1 MTAQV
6 ATTPVA
12 LWHTLTIQVPK
23 DMITFTP
30 SGRVSV
36 RPTITK
42 LHNLSKSQGKTSI
55 RLMKSPDDKA
65 HVITDGKPYSH
76 RELKPKIT
84 KAMEMTDIAKRK
96 NKGKVR
102 SKVFAE
108 NAKQH
113 AVSLVDRKL
122 GIDPRVKG
130 YTWNNQR
137 NKWRARIRMPDGRQ
151 RHLGFFGTEEE
162 AHNAY
167 LVAKREERR
176 AVLALHNVL

>member
-1 MTAQV
+1 MTNAV
-6 ATTPVA
+6 ASTPVA

-36 RPTITK
+36 RPTLTK
-42 LHNLSKSQGKTSI
+42 LHNLSKSQGKTAI
-55 RLMKSPDDKA
+55 RLMKSPDNKA
-65 HVITDGKPYSH
+65 HVITDGKTYTH
-76 RELKPKIT
+76 QELKGNLRQVDL
-84 KAMEMTDIAKRK
+84 MESVNKR
-96 NKGKVR
+96 KVR

-108 NAKQH
+108 NAKKH
-113 AVSLVDRKL
+113 AESLVDRKL

-137 NKWRARIRMPDGRQ
+137 NKWWARIRMPDKRQ
-151 RHLGFFGTEEE
+151 RHLGFFNTEEE

>member
-1 MTAQV
+1 MSVFKQLQKARTMFLSA
-6 ATTPVA
+6 P
-12 LWHTLTIQVPK
+12 IK
-23 DMITFTP
+23 K
-30 SGRVSV
+30 SG
-36 RPTITK
+36 
-42 LHNLSKSQGKTSI
+42 
-55 RLMKSPDDKA
+55 
-65 HVITDGKPYSH
+65 
-76 RELKPKIT
+76 
-84 KAMEMTDIAKRK
+84 K
-96 NKGKVR
+96 NKFAGYEYFELSDFIPTVHKIFDEVGLCGVVR
-102 SKVFAE
+102 FTNEVASLTVYGDEGSIEFTSPMVFAE

-137 NKWRARIRMPDGRQ
+137 NKWWARIRMPDKRQ
-151 RHLGFFGTEEE
+151 RHLGFFNTEEE

>member
-1 MTAQV
+1 MTAQE
-6 ATTPVA
+6 ATIPVP
-12 LWHTLTIQVPK
+12 LWHSLTIQVPK

-30 SGRVSV
+30 SGRVSI

-42 LHNLSKSQGKTSI
+42 LHNLSKSQGKTAI
-55 RLMKSPDDKA
+55 RLVKSPDDKA
-65 HVITDGKPYSH
+65 HIVRDGKPYSH
-76 RELKPKIT
+76 RELKGNLRHVDM
-84 KAMEMTDIAKRK
+84 MENINKR
-96 NKGKVR
+96 KVR

-137 NKWRARIRMPDGRQ
+137 NKWWARIRMPDGRQ

>member
-6 ATTPVA
+6 AETPTV

-42 LHNLSKSQGKTSI
+42 LHNLSKSQGKTAI

-65 HVITDGKPYSH
+65 HIITDGKKYTH
-76 RELKPKIT
+76 QELKPKIT
-84 KAMEMTDIAKRK
+84 KAIEMAEK
-96 NKGKVR
+96 NKSKVR
-102 SKVFAE
+102 SGVFAE
-108 NAKQH
+108 NAKKH
-113 AVSLVDRKL
+113 AETLVDRKL

-137 NKWRARIRMPDGRQ
+137 NKWWARIRMPDGRQ
-151 RHLGFFGTEEE
+151 RHLGFFNTEEE

-176 AVLALHNVL
+176 AILALHNVL